1 MGDGLR
7 GDWRRKWQ
15 PHLVFLPGKFHG
27 QRSLACYS
35 PWGRRVGHDLRV
47 HTHTHI
53 EGGKDPGLSPLY
65 CLREDEVLFYL
76 LSLLAGD
83 LARC

>member
-1 MGDGLR
+1 M
-7 GDWRRKWQ
+7 
-15 PHLVFLPGKFHG
+15 
-27 QRSLACYS
+27 CYS

-47 HTHTHI
+47 HMHTHI